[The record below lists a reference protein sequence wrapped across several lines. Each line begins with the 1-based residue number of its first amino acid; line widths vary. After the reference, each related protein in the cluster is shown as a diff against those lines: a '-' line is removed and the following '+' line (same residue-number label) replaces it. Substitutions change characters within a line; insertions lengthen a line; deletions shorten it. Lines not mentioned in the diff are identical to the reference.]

1 MHLSSI
7 KIKGFKSFAE
17 EVVLLLEPGI
27 TTIVGPNGC
36 GKSNVSDAIRWVLG
50 EKSARALR
58 CTNMRDLLF
67 NGGANFKPSQKASVT
82 LSFTNIS
89 ESLSVGSPDVEV
101 GRQLS
106 RDGESNYLINQ
117 TPCRLRDITELFMDT
132 GIGVDAYSVM
142 EQSKIDLILN
152 VRPEERRFLFDEVA
166 GITKYKHN
174 KKIAERKLEETQQ
187 NLVRINDIIQEAQ
200 RDTESL
206 KKQAEQAKH
215 YQQVKENLQQLELGL
230 ACREYEKLATE
241 YREKQEELDSIINE
255 VTDANQL
262 IQDVE
267 EQIEKANNR
276 RSELDGAIN
285 KSQEE
290 IREIEAKSDKIER
303 EIVVYKEN
311 QLNIQQ
317 QRQRAVQ
324 TLESLNSQIV
334 HIQTRKKERIQ
345 EQKKLEA
352 TCKIEESR
360 LSARKKTLEQFDERI
375 KKSKSDHQEAQILLQ
390 ETTSTLSE
398 RKSNRLTIEHTLSS
412 TQSNRNRLQ
421 TTTDALKAE
430 LKTAI
435 EKREQIQS
443 VENELNAQF
452 FQVDTSKKQV
462 EKTYNETQDELR
474 KLEAELSGLQNNLGV
489 SSSRY
494 KSLEQLHSAYEGY
507 YAGVRSIMQ
516 AKQHYPDQFNG
527 ICGVVAELIS
537 TKTEY
542 EIAIEVALGS
552 AIQNVVAETAE
563 DAKTAINFLKKHR
576 AGIVKFLPLD
586 TIRRRTFYDDDLL
599 DKYGVIGVAEDLV
612 EFDSKYDTVVQQLL
626 GNTLI
631 IEDFDAAIALK
642 RKFNSRARLVTLD
655 GELFETTGAI
665 TGGHSDQKK
674 TGLLTRTNELDILK
688 SKISEIQIRVN
699 EKDNKRKLLAAT
711 IVKAQQEKQKL
722 TTELQNVQIEIGS
735 IKKDIELSDQNI
747 SQLKERL
754 TEVETENKDLQETF
768 DISREEMQK
777 LTDEI
782 DALTKKQT
790 NTERRIN
797 RIFEQIESETKKHE
811 EIAKG
816 CQSMEIF
823 LAGQW
828 QKLESIGTELK
839 GFDENVIQIEQN
851 IKEQQA
857 IIDSDEQTKQDISDQ
872 IAEAQRKFLRIE
884 GDRAEAEAEYEE
896 LSEEKQS
903 NYTEIETL
911 QTEIRSTRRKFEKQ
925 NKRHHQLEMKITQ
938 LEMQLKSI
946 SKHILDKYQVSIDEI
961 PKPILQIDEAI
972 NQEQDTGQNTT
983 IHNEIDLLDNIEK
996 LKAELSAM
1004 GAVNQKAIQ
1013 AYEEHQKR
1021 LNFLE
1026 SQREDIQQSI
1036 ESAYQAIKK
1045 INKTSQEKFLKT
1057 FEKVKVNFQD
1067 VFTELF
1073 GGGETELRLTDED
1086 NVLESGVEII
1096 ARPPGKRPQSI
1107 TQLSGGERSLVAI
1120 GLLFAVFKIKPSPFC
1135 VLDEVDAALD
1145 EANVLRFTNL
1155 IRNYSDKTQFVIIT
1169 HNNRTKE
1176 IADVMYGVTME
1187 QAGISKIVSWKFKHR

>member
-1 MHLSSI
+1 MHLNSI

-17 EVVLLLEPGI
+17 EVVLELEPGI

-67 NGGANFKPSQKASVT
+67 NGGAKFNPSQKASVT
-82 LSFTNIS
+82 LSFANIS
-89 ESLSVGSPDVEV
+89 ENLSIGAPEVEV
-101 GRQLS
+101 SRQLS
-106 RDGESNYLINQ
+106 RDGESSYLINQ

-174 KKIAERKLEETQQ
+174 KKIAERKLEATQQ

-200 RDTESL
+200 RDTETLS
-206 KKQAEQAKH
+206 KQAEQAKY
-215 YQQVKENLQQLELGL
+215 YQEIKEKLQQLELGL
-230 ACREYEKLATE
+230 ACREYEKIATE
-241 YREKQEELDSIINE
+241 YQEKQSELGLIINE

-267 EQIEKANNR
+267 ERIENANNR
-276 RSELDGAIN
+276 RAELDDAIKN
-285 KSQEE
+285 SQEE
-290 IREIEAKSDKIER
+290 IREIESKSEKIER

-324 TLESLNSQIV
+324 TLESLNSQKT

-345 EQKKLEA
+345 EEKKLEA

-360 LSARKKTLEQFDERI
+360 LTARKKTLEQYIANI
-375 KKSKSDHQEAQILLQ
+375 KKSKSDLQEAELLLQ
-390 ETTSTLSE
+390 ETTSTLSARE
-398 RKSNRLTIEHTLSS
+398 NKRLTIEHTLAS
-412 TQSNRNRLQ
+412 TQNDRNRLQ
-421 TTTDALKAE
+421 TTTDSLNTE
-430 LKTAI
+430 LQTAN
-435 EKREQIQS
+435 EKRDEIQR
-443 VENELNAQF
+443 VDNELNAKL
-452 FQVDTSKKQV
+452 FQLDTRKKQV
-462 EKTYNETQDELR
+462 EETYNETQDELR
-474 KLEAELSGLQNNLGV
+474 KLETELSGLQNNLGV

-507 YAGVRSIMQ
+507 YAGVRAIMR
-516 AKQHYPDQFNG
+516 AKQHFPEQFHG
-527 ICGVVAELIS
+527 INGVVAELIS
-537 TKTEY
+537 TKSEY

-563 DAKTAINFLKKHR
+563 DAKAAINFLKKHR

-586 TIRRRTFYDDDLL
+586 TIRRRTFYDDALL

-612 EFDSKYDTVVQQLL
+612 EFEEKYDIVVQQLL

-642 RKFNSRARLVTLD
+642 RKYSPKARLVTLD
-655 GELFETTGAI
+655 GELFDTTGAI

-674 TGLLTRTNELDILK
+674 TGLLTRANELDVLK
-688 SKISEIQIRVN
+688 SKITEIQISVN
-699 EKDNKRKLLAAT
+699 KKDEKCKSLAAT
-711 IVKAQQEKQKL
+711 IANTQQEKQKL
-722 TTELQNVQIEIGS
+722 TTQLQNLQIEKAS
-735 IKKDIELSDQNI
+735 LKKDIELSDQNI
-747 SQLKERL
+747 SQLEEKL
-754 TEVETENKDLQETF
+754 AALETENKDLQKTY
-768 DISREEMQK
+768 DISREEQQN
-777 LTDEI
+777 LNSEI
-782 DALTKKQT
+782 EELTKKQT

-797 RIFEQIESETKKHE
+797 RISEQIEGETQKHQ
-811 EIAKG
+811 EILDA
-816 CQSMEIF
+816 CQSMEVF
-823 LAGQW
+823 LAGQR
-828 QKLESIGTELK
+828 QRLESIGTELK
-839 GFDENVIQIEQN
+839 GFDDDVLHIEQS
-851 IKEQQA
+851 IQEQQA

-872 IAEAQRKFLRIE
+872 IAAAQREFLRIE
-884 GDRAEAEAEYEE
+884 GDRAEAEAEYDE
-896 LSEEKQS
+896 LSEERQT
-903 NYTEIETL
+903 NHEEIESL
-911 QTEIRSTRRKFEKQ
+911 QTEMRSTRRKFEKQ
-925 NKRHHQLEMKITQ
+925 NKQHHQLEMKTTQ

-961 PKPILQIDEAI
+961 PKPMIRLEEALTE
-972 NQEQDTGQNTT
+972 EQTSGQTT
-983 IHNEIDLLDNIEK
+983 TEPNEIDLLDNIEK

-1004 GAVNQKAIQ
+1004 GTVNQKAIQ

-1021 LNFLE
+1021 INFLE
-1026 SQREDIQQSI
+1026 TQREDIQQSI

-1045 INKTSQEKFLKT
+1045 INKTSQDKFLKT
-1057 FEKVKVNFQD
+1057 FEKVKANFQD

-1073 GGGETELRLTDED
+1073 GGGETELKLTDES
-1086 NVLESGVEII
+1086 NVLESGVDII

-1155 IRNYSDKTQFVIIT
+1155 IRTYSDNTQFVIIT
-1169 HNNRTKE
+1169 HNNRTME

-1187 QAGISKIVSWKFKHR
+1187 QAGISKIVSTKFQRR